1 MSILKFGVSEFV
13 LDIFGENMA
22 FSNIYPI
29 LLLLIHIPTVVS
41 NPGLGWTPD
50 EKADFSEIAKISC
63 VAISPLEKR
72 PLNGTAAM

>member
-29 LLLLIHIPTVVS
+29 LLLPDPHPNCCVQ
-41 NPGLGWTPD
+41 PGVGVDT
-50 EKADFSEIAKISC
+50 
-63 VAISPLEKR
+63 
-72 PLNGTAAM
+72 